1 MSVTHVSAIELRDVA
16 VTFHE
21 RGREVRAV
29 RGVSMSVEE
38 GEVFGIVGFSGA
50 GKSTLVRTI
59 NLLERP
65 TTGRVLIDG
74 RDITQ
79 TRGAQLRDLRQGIGV
94 IFQGFNLV
102 GNITVGANIRFALK
116 AGGWKSTDQDRR
128 IRELLKLVGLDSK
141 IDSYPSGLSG
151 GQQQRVAI
159 ARALA
164 NNPRIL
170 LCDEA
175 TSALD
180 VETTDGILDLLHTIN
195 RSLHITIVFITHQL
209 DIAKRI
215 FDHVA
220 VMEDGRIV
228 EQGTTFDV
236 FSAPKHPTTRS
247 LMATYLGVSIPEQLT
262 PSLPKGTLV
271 ELRYRGDDAFE
282 PLITD
287 VARRYDVSISVLH
300 ANIEYFGSRPIGVLI
315 VLVDGLEP
323 QLSRALTDLRT
334 HVLEYRVLPRA
345 VDARVD
351 PDWRGDKG
359 QDCAHGS
366 NTAKAFD
373 ALDQEAQ

>member
-1 MSVTHVSAIELRDVA
+1 MRRTMKAIELRDVEVA
-16 VTFHE
+16 FHE

-29 RGVSMSVEE
+29 RGVSLNVEQ

-65 TTGRVLIDG
+65 TAGRVLIDG
-74 RDITQ
+74 KDITDA
-79 TRGAQLRDLRQGIGV
+79 RGAALRGIRRSIGMV
-94 IFQGFNLV
+94 FQGFNLV

-116 AGGWKSTDQDRR
+116 AGGWDREHWAGR
-128 IRELLKLVGLDSK
+128 TEELLRLVGLNDK
-141 IDSYPSGLSG
+141 ATSYPADLSG

-180 VETTDGILDLLHTIN
+180 VETTEGILDLLRDIN
-195 RSLHITIVFITHQL
+195 RTLHITIVFITHQL

-220 VMEDGRIV
+220 VMEEGRVV
-228 EQGTTFDV
+228 EQGETFDV
-236 FSAPKHPTTRS
+236 FSAPQHPTTTALVSR
-247 LMATYLGVSIPEQLT
+247 YLDVALPEQIA
-262 PSLPKGTLV
+262 PDLPEGTLV
-271 ELRYRGDDAFE
+271 ELKYRGDAAFE

-287 VARRYDVSISVLH
+287 IARTYDVSISVLH
-300 ANIEYFGSRPIGVLI
+300 ANIEYFGTRPIGVLV
-315 VLVDGLEP
+315 VLVAGEARRTGEALAR
-323 QLSRALTDLRT
+323 LRSR
-334 HVLEYRVLPRA
+334 VLGYRVLTRA
-345 VDARVD
+345 GKDDR
-351 PDWRGDKG
+351 R
-359 QDCAHGS
+359 
-366 NTAKAFD
+366 
-373 ALDQEAQ
+373 